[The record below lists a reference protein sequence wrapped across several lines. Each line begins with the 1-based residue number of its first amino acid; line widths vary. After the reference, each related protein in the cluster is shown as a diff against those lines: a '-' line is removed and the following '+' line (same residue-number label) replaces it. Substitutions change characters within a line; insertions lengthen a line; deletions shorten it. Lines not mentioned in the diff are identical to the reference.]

1 MSLARKVAVI
11 AVTLIGLLAIN
22 YVFEHGFGDF
32 QINPYYARIINLIGI
47 NITLAVSLNLIN
59 GLAGQFSIGHA
70 GFMAVGGYTAT
81 YVTVYHGRQIAA
93 TFGSSLADPLGASA
107 AMVPSLLAGATAA
120 ALAGLIVGIPSLR
133 LKGDYLAIVTLGFS
147 EIIRVIILN
156 IPAVGGATGF
166 TDAIPITNFFWIF
179 AMAIVTIVITVNIAH
194 STFGLALFAIRSDE
208 IAAEAMGINTT
219 RHKVL
224 AFVIS
229 AALAGVAGGLSGQLF
244 ANPLSPQNLNFVKSI
259 EVIVMIVLGGIGSIT
274 GAVLG
279 ATTLT
284 ILPEALRTFDQQFP
298 GLRMVIYAL
307 LLILLMIFRPQG
319 LLGRREFSWAWMR
332 PGGRRSWHRADG
344 PERDHALRRA
354 DGGQV
359 AQHERAAVVALW
371 AHRSERRRQNDGVQ
385 RADGRLLSHRRR
397 YRVRWDTH
405 REEEAVRD
413 YQAWRGQDVP
423 EHPPVC
429 GHDSP
434 AERDDRPAPADA
446 SDSGGRGHRHRRG
459 TILKS
464 ATRAPARWSC

>member
-1 MSLARKVAVI
+1 MSFARKLMVVVLAL
-11 AVTLIGLLAIN
+11 AALLALN
-22 YVFEHGFGDF
+22 GLFEHGFGDF

-81 YVTVYHGRQIAA
+81 YLTVYHGTQMAA
-93 TFGSSLADPLGASA
+93 LVGMSPRDPMATWVL
-107 AMVPSLLAGATAA
+107 MVPSLLAGAVAA
-120 ALAGLIVGIPSLR
+120 AIAGLLVGVPSLR
-133 LKGDYLAIVTLGFS
+133 LRGDYLAIVTLGFS

-179 AMAIVTIVITVNIAH
+179 AMAILTIVITRNIAT
-194 STFGLALFAIRSDE
+194 STFGRALFAIRSDE

-219 RHKVL
+219 RYKVL

-244 ANPLSPQNLNFVKSI
+244 ANPLNPQNLNFVKSI
-259 EVIVMIVLGGIGSIT
+259 EVVVMIVLGGIGSIT

-319 LLGRREFSWAWMR
+319 LLGRRELSLGW
-332 PGGRRSWHRADG
+332 
-344 PERDHALRRA
+344 LRRQPRT
-354 DGGQV
+354 GG
-359 AQHERAAVVALW
+359 A
-371 AHRSERRRQNDGVQ
+371 
-385 RADGRLLSHRRR
+385 
-397 YRVRWDTH
+397 
-405 REEEAVRD
+405 
-413 YQAWRGQDVP
+413 
-423 EHPPVC
+423 PV
-429 GHDSP
+429 
-434 AERDDRPAPADA
+434 
-446 SDSGGRGHRHRRG
+446 
-459 TILKS
+459 
-464 ATRAPARWSC
+464 